1 MIKTITLEDADELR
15 CESETDEYTFVTE
28 ETDESDRWSEPVT
41 VYIKENS
48 TGKIYGFDYDRGL
61 TEMQE
66 NTIDTIERFEDTFDE
81 SNYGHHVK
89 LTRYEETVQ
98 TIRTFVASKEENE

>member
-1 MIKTITLEDADELR
+1 MTKTITLEDADELR
-15 CESETDEYTFVTE
+15 CQGSTDEFTFVAD
-28 ETDESDRWSEPVT
+28 ETGESGRWSDPVT

-66 NTIDTIERFEDTFDE
+66 NTINTVERYEDTFYE
-81 SNYGHHVK
+81 SNYGHHVE
-89 LTRYEETVQ
+89 LTLYKETTQVVH
-98 TIRTFVASKEENE
+98 TFVVAEEED